1 MAPEGGSGVPA
12 SGAALHW
19 LIAPSVLLILTCY
32 LLLALGCLGSHGR
45 EPIKTYIFLIYLF
58 FSSLVAPQGG
68 AVATSGASAT
78 SAGGALQWPSV
89 RCCNNRWHT
98 GTTTLSGDSPAV
110 SIRACVFLSVQWL
123 AFPGFQWSCA
133 FHTCE
138 HRWPKW
144 LRQSFVS
151 ESCSAQWAAEKLK
164 VESWNLAMQGA
175 HSCALVIIWS
185 VIEIVGNGWIRFCP
199 LECQLCV
206 KTTKGWIC
214 PRVFSIHSVH
224 LWAPLR
230 FLTAAVLMRLRLW
243 RCWQQ

>member
-1 MAPEGGSGVPA
+1 MVVWGHMEES
-12 SGAALHW
+12 LLK
-19 LIAPSVLLILTCY
+19 LISFSYIFFLVLWWRHRVGR
-32 LLLALGCLGSHGR
+32 LLLVVLVPPAPVVRFSDLPYVAVTTGGTQAQQPSRATLQLFS
-45 EPIKTYIFLIYLF
+45 YI
-58 FSSLVAPQGG
+58 
-68 AVATSGASAT
+68 
-78 SAGGALQWPSV
+78 
-89 RCCNNRWHT
+89 
-98 GTTTLSGDSPAV
+98 
-110 SIRACVFLSVQWL
+110 FLSVQWL

-133 FHTCE
+133 FHKCE

-185 VIEIVGNGWIRFCP
+185 VIEIVGNGWIHFCP
-199 LECQLCV
+199 LECQLFV

-230 FLTAAVLMRLRLW
+230 FLTAAVLMCLRLW

>member
-1 MAPEGGSGVPA
+1 MRRRHIFLFCGALAGNPMGHHKIRLNYSVVSRWRQKVAVVGAVLPA

-110 SIRACVFLSVQWL
+110 FIHFLVSAVV
-123 AFPGFQWSCA
+123 GF
-133 FHTCE
+133 
-138 HRWPKW
+138 
-144 LRQSFVS
+144 
-151 ESCSAQWAAEKLK
+151 
-164 VESWNLAMQGA
+164 SW
-175 HSCALVIIWS
+175 VS
-185 VIEIVGNGWIRFCP
+185 VI
-199 LECQLCV
+199 LC
-206 KTTKGWIC
+206 I
-214 PRVFSIHSVH
+214 P
-224 LWAPLR
+224 
-230 FLTAAVLMRLRLW
+230 
-243 RCWQQ
+243 